1 MRTNVKQK
9 VQEGAAKR
17 KGKAGKGLPR
27 ALAGVLNGSFLTRE
41 QVLANMSFILFVAA
55 LMLVYIGYGYYTER
69 TVRELHRTDSELK
82 ELRSEYISVRS
93 RLDQT
98 EQQSQVAAD
107 IADMGLRES
116 RVPPLRITL
125 DNDEYRALNE

>member
-1 MRTNVKQK
+1 M
-9 VQEGAAKR
+9 QEGAAKR